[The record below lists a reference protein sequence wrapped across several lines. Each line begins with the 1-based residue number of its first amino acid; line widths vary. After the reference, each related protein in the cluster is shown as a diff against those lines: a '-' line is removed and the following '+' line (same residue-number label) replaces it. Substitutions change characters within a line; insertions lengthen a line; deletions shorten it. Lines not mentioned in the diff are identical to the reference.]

1 VVFNQRLT
9 KGLYN
14 INNIYNIDKHDMEVV
29 KMRPEFRKVQQLGNS
44 LVVSIPATFARQLS
58 LSAGDYVRI
67 SLDGDKIIIE
77 KADGREEE

>member
-1 VVFNQRLT
+1 
-9 KGLYN
+9 
-14 INNIYNIDKHDMEVV
+14 
-29 KMRPEFRKVQQLGNS
+29 MRPEFRKVQQLGNS

-58 LSAGDYVRI
+58 LSAGGYVKI